1 MRIDF
6 VFVSLLCAV
15 VSSTA
20 VARAQQSKVSR
31 VLIIMMEK
39 QPVFAFPQIQGL
51 RDRLGE
57 LGYVEGKNIIYDL
70 LREETYDA
78 LRASLKTVHKK
89 ADVILPLSQAET
101 AIAREVTNKIPIVFM
116 PAGDP
121 VGSGLIRSLAS
132 PGNNLTGLAY
142 VEPKVMAKQLEVF
155 KEFVPSLTQIVLLI
169 AGSKE
174 SPTSDQTLVLVKKVA
189 AQLEMNLIEKPVK
202 SLADAEHAVSALPKN
217 ATTGVFP
224 ICAGLFRG
232 LKNMASIAIER
243 KLSTFG
249 CSANQVAEQGVL
261 LAYAPDLYYIG
272 TRAAW
277 YVDRIL
283 KGARPEELP
292 VETPRKFDLAVNLR
306 TADAIGIKIPPEAL
320 QRADKVI
327 REASAKAGGK

>member
-6 VFVSLLCAV
+6 VLVCLLCV
-15 VSSTA
+15 MVSSTA

-39 QPVFAFPQIQGL
+39 QPAFAFPQIQGL
-51 RDRLGE
+51 RDRLSE
-57 LGYVEGKNIIYDL
+57 LGYIEGKNIIYDL

-101 AIAREVTNKIPIVFM
+101 AIARELTDKIPIVFM

-121 VGSGLIRSLAS
+121 VGSGLITSLAS
-132 PGNNLTGLAY
+132 PGTNLTGLAY
-142 VEPKVMAKQLEVF
+142 VEPKAIAKQVEVF
-155 KEFVPSLTQIVLLI
+155 KDFVPSLTQIILLI
-169 AGSKE
+169 AGPKE
-174 SPTSDQTLVLVKKVA
+174 SPTSAQTLVLVRKVA
-189 AQLEMNLIEKPVK
+189 AQLEMNLVEKPVK
-202 SLADAEHAVSALPKN
+202 SLTDAEQAVSALPKS

-243 KLSTFG
+243 KVSTFG
-249 CSANQVAEQGVL
+249 CSASQVAEQGVL

-283 KGARPEELP
+283 KGARPQELP
-292 VETPRKFDLAVNLR
+292 VETPRKFELAINLK
-306 TADAIGIKIPPEAL
+306 TANAIGIKVPPEVL
-320 QRADKVI
+320 QRADKVT
-327 REASAKAGGK
+327 R